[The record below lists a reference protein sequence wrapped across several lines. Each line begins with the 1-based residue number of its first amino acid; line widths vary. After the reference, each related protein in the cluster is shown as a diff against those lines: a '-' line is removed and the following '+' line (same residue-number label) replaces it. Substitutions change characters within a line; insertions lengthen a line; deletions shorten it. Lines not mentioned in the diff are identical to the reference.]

1 MKIKPETTKNVTKKI
16 RSVYLDHAATTY
28 LDPRVVKAMTPYY
41 EDNFGNPSALY
52 RVGRRA
58 TNALQ
63 EARQKIAHILNC
75 QTTELIFTAGGT
87 ESDNLAILGVC
98 KAWEEAEIAR
108 LKRTMPAQ
116 TDKESTQTATSQ
128 VTLTKK
134 RHIITSA
141 IEHHAVLY
149 ACQYLEKDGYEVTYL
164 PVNKEG
170 IVELESVRSAIRE
183 DTLLVSIMYANNEIG
198 TIQPIAEI
206 AALCKE
212 KKIYFHTDACQAAGA
227 LTLDTQTLGV
237 NLMTLNASKIYGPK
251 GVGLLYIK
259 QGTRIKPL
267 IYGGGQEKNLR
278 SGTENVPGVIG
289 FTKALELANADRER
303 ESARLIALRD
313 YFIAELFK
321 RLPKIRLNGH
331 PTDRLPNNINV
342 SILDIEGEAF
352 ILYMDE
358 YGVACATG
366 SACDSATLDPS
377 HVILALGVPYEF
389 AHSSIRFTLGK
400 RTTKKDLDYTL
411 QYLVPVVEKLRK
423 ISPVSVELDATVMV
437 APEAF
442 AGQQLP
448 HWQKNLNSL
457 KE

>member
-1 MKIKPETTKNVTKKI
+1 MKI
-16 RSVYLDHAATTY
+16 RDVYLDHAATTY
-28 LDPRVVKAMTPYY
+28 LDPRVVKAMAPYW

-52 RVGRRA
+52 RTGRRA
-58 TNALQ
+58 TKALND
-63 EARQKIAHILNC
+63 ARATFARILNC
-75 QTTELIFTAGGT
+75 QTTEIIFTAGGT

-98 KAWEEAEIAR
+98 KAWEEAELSKMR
-108 LKRTMPAQ
+108 RTI
-116 TDKESTQTATSQ
+116 TDGSEP
-128 VTLTKK
+128 VLTKK
-134 RHIITSA
+134 RHIVTSA

-149 ACQYLEKDGYEVTYL
+149 TCQYLEKDGYEVSYV
-164 PVNKEG
+164 PVNDQG
-170 IVELESVRSAIRE
+170 IVELESVKAALRD

-206 AALCKE
+206 AEICKE

-227 LTLDTQTLGV
+227 LSLDTQELGV
-237 NLMTLNASKIYGPK
+237 NLMTINASKIYGPK

-267 IYGGGQEKNLR
+267 IYGGGQEKNIR
-278 SGTENVPGVIG
+278 SGTENTPGIMG
-289 FTKALELANADRER
+289 FAKALELVHYEKEA
-303 ESARLIALRD
+303 ESKRLIEMRD
-313 YFIAELFK
+313 YFIAELLK
-321 RLPKIRLNGH
+321 LPKVRLNGH
-331 PTDRLPNNINV
+331 PTKRLPNNINV

-358 YGVACATG
+358 YGVSCATG

-400 RTTKKDLDYTL
+400 RTTKNDIDYTME
-411 QYLVPVVEKLRK
+411 YLVPVVEKLRK
-423 ISPVSVELDATVMV
+423 ISPVHVELDATVMA

-442 AGQQLP
+442 AGQTLP
-448 HWQKNLNSL
+448 HWQK
-457 KE
+457 KVR